1 MSGITKLNKDQ
12 LSTLAS
18 DLTTQ
23 NGTFSGIASSLSSTL
38 NGIES
43 HDEFH
48 SVTSKSSLIS
58 ESITDI
64 DKDLKLLSANIN
76 SYLETLIKIDSEGF
90 DVNDKTEDTDK
101 STVQN
106 NISIPVVQ
114 NPTSSNISTGVQDL
128 VYRPSYSYSSTPS
141 GTIIHTST
149 NNSNNNSSTSM
160 FPSSNLTGEDTNVPA
175 GGKYNYEGIEKYLE
189 NEKGITVEVPEGLGN
204 VHTYMGWQCITA
216 VSSNQYKLRT
226 AAGMNFDEEGF
237 AKIGDRYVI
246 ACTTTFGNVGDFI
259 DVYQKD
265 GTVLKCVI
273 GDIKNQNDAGCTKWG
288 HNNGDCIIEF
298 VVDKNKWYS
307 GDRGNHVN
315 PGTSNC
321 HPEWNQDIEK
331 IVNKGNFF
339 DLIKTDAAKFDSEN
353 VLNSLEKQT
362 LYEI

>member
-1 MSGITKLNKDQ
+1 MSGITKLNKEQ
-12 LSTLAS
+12 LSTMAS
-18 DLTTQ
+18 DLTTHST
-23 NGTFSGIASSLSSTL
+23 TFSSIASSLSSTL
-38 NGIES
+38 NGIEA
-43 HDEFH
+43 HDDFP
-48 SVTSKSSLIS
+48 SVTKKSSLIS
-58 ESITDI
+58 ECITNI
-64 DKDLKLLSANIN
+64 DKDFKTLAVNIN

-90 DVNDKTEDTDK
+90 DVNAITEDTDK
-101 STVQN
+101 STAQN
-106 NISIPVVQ
+106 NITVPVVQ
-114 NPTSSNISTGVQDL
+114 TSTNSNTSTGVQDL

-141 GTIIHTST
+141 GTIIHTGT
-149 NNSNNNSSTSM
+149 SNNNSSM
-160 FPSSNLTGEDTNVPA
+160 FPSSNLTSDDTNVPA

-189 NEKGITVEVPEGLGN
+189 AEKGITVEVPEGLGN

-265 GTVLKCVI
+265 GTILKCVI
-273 GDIKNQNDAGCTKWG
+273 GDIKNQNDDGCTKWG

-307 GDRGNHVN
+307 GDRGSHVN
-315 PGTSNC
+315 PGTSTC

-339 DLIKTDAAKFDSEN
+339 DLIKTDAAKFGNED
-353 VLNSLEKQT
+353 LLKSLEGQT
-362 LYEI
+362 LYEV